1 MKRMRSENGKKN
13 VKSAVR
19 IFLIIILLLIQIL
32 LFIFIVFYAQIRP
45 FLRKMSTEYQSCCE
59 QISED
64 FAAADSDHIFQIT
77 DAYLRGEYAYE
88 ISVNT
93 EMFPSE
99 QECFDEIISFVEEID
114 ELINRREDSKLY
126 RSGYCF
132 SFKGEILNSD
142 FYITVWGSPGEET
155 NFLYFQTN
163 IFAEYDSLN
172 RFAVDVN
179 SVTLELNTRYF
190 SEDEKSFI
198 DQQKEN
204 FLFHLV
210 WTK

>member
-1 MKRMRSENGKKN
+1 MERKNN

-45 FLRKMSTEYQSCCE
+45 FLRKKSTEYRSCCE

-64 FAAADSDHIFQIT
+64 FAAADSDHVFEIT
-77 DAYLRGEYAYE
+77 DAYLRGEYTYE

-99 QECFDEIISFVEEID
+99 QECFDEIVSFVKEID
-114 ELINRREDSKLY
+114 ELINRREDSQLY

-142 FYITVWGSPGEET
+142 FYITVWGKKEPEQSDY
-155 NFLYFQTN
+155 LYFQTN

-172 RFAVDVN
+172 CFAVDDN

-198 DQQKEN
+198 DQRKEN

-210 WTK
+210 WTD